1 MTSSAWLLII
11 KAVLTLL
18 PLIVSAVRDGRIKE
32 ASEKEIVDAILTLY
46 AKRIEDAVRA
56 GDRAY
61 HDDSLQPNDPNDRSR
76 HTL

>member
-1 MTSSAWLLII
+1 MNTSAWLLIL

-32 ASEKEIVDAILTLY
+32 ASEKEIVDAILALY
-46 AKRIEDAVRA
+46 TKRIENAIRA

-61 HDDSLQPNDPNDRSR
+61 HDDSVQPDDPNDRSR
-76 HTL
+76 NAE

>member
-1 MTSSAWLLII
+1 MNTSAWLLIL

-46 AKRIEDAVRA
+46 ATRIDRAIRA
-56 GDRAY
+56 GDAAAG
-61 HDDSLQPNDPNDRSR
+61 SVQPDDPNDRAR
-76 HTL
+76 NA